1 MLSFLSS
8 IFFQGTTFADL
19 EKAASVIGG
28 LEELL
33 NGQPEDVHFAHF
45 KEETYK
51 LAFIITHRHG
61 MFSSSAITN
70 KLTHN

>member
-19 EKAASVIGG
+19 EKAVSVIGG

-33 NGQPEDVHFAHF
+33 NRQPEDVHFAHF
-45 KEETYK
+45 KKEDK
-51 LAFIITHRHG
+51 LAFITTHRHS
-61 MFSSSAITN
+61 MFSSSAFTN